1 MNVYDFD
8 QTIYE
13 PDSSYSF
20 FLHCLKYHTRPVLA
34 VLPESFVLLIKQK
47 RGKVETAVLKEQLFS
62 FLPYLSSVDAEVE
75 RFWKTHR
82 QNIGQWYLEQ
92 KRDDDIIISASPE
105 FLLRP
110 MAEELGVRLIATPMD
125 PYSGKIR
132 GRNCHDREKVRRFRE
147 TFPDAHIDRFYS
159 DSISD
164 APMAALADEAF
175 LVRKGKCIPWPK
187 SGR

>member
-20 FLHCLKYHTRPVLA
+20 FLHCLKYYTRPVLS
-34 VLPESFVLLIKQK
+34 VIPESLMLLVKQK
-47 RGKVETAVLKEQLFS
+47 RGKVEMAVLKEQLFS
-62 FLPYLSSVDAEVE
+62 FLPYVIDVDTEVE

-82 QNIGQWYLEQ
+82 QNIGQWYLNQ
-92 KRDDDIIISASPE
+92 MRSDDVIISASPE

-110 MAEELGVRLIATPMD
+110 IAEALGVQLIATPMD

-147 TFPDAHIDRFYS
+147 LFPDERVDRFYS
-159 DSISD
+159 DSLSD
-164 APMAALADEAF
+164 APMAELADEAF
-175 LVRKGKCIPWPK
+175 LVRKGKCVPWPK
-187 SGR
+187 ARL